1 MANTTEIPQTKEQ
14 EGLYTKF
21 AGWKEKER
29 HGFGRFFG
37 ATKKRVKVGGVERY
51 LACMLDREPAG
62 GHFHRAV
69 VKHAFFETAKEAT
82 DCAYGWHL
90 SAVGGKKTDASHPV
104 RKIEYAVIPA
114 AILKDQCNI
123 PVTVPES
130 VVAIETVPDT
140 ATAVQAKGKRSPYSA
155 LRNIVRRCWGR
166 IASALPTFFSLS
178 SPATPEAKAQ

>member
-1 MANTTEIPQTKEQ
+1 MTNTKETPQTKEQ
-14 EGLYTKF
+14 EDLYTKF

-37 ATKKRVKVGGVERY
+37 ATKKRVKVGDVEGY
-51 LACMLDREPAG
+51 LACMMDREPAG

-69 VKHAFFETAKEAT
+69 VKYAFFETAKEAT
-82 DCAYGWHL
+82 DCAYGWYL
-90 SAVGGKKTDASHPV
+90 SAVGGKKTGASYPV

-130 VVAIETVPDT
+130 VVAIDTVPDT
-140 ATAVQAKGKRSPYSA
+140 TTAVQANGKRSPYA
-155 LRNIVRRCWGR
+155 VLRQIARRCWGR

-178 SPATPEAKAQ
+178 SRAKPEAQAQ